1 MTLIIF
7 LVLVLSYVIS
17 ILAALMV
24 LPLIWLPTGII
35 LTIFGGIFFYKYRL
49 HNAGLI
55 SIAIF
60 TNGVFISLGQYL
72 EYYVPAISIPVN
84 IFGSVF
90 TFPIMLIFYYWKEG
104 QRRVEIRV
112 KQEKLIEEE
121 LPKFNAW
128 DKFRLF
134 LKLRKRKKQI
144 AKSKGIGNIL
154 AWQYAY
160 VEYKEEIEKQD
171 ELNSLDFILGKE
183 VILQRNEYDQNQIK

>member
-35 LTIFGGIFFYKYRL
+35 LTIFGGILFYKYRL